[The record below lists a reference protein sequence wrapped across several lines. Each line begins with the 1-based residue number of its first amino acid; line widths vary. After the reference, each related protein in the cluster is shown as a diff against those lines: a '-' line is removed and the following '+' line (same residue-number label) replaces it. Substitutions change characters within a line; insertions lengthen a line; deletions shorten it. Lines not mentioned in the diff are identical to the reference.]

1 MGNSIEVPMNESNP
15 EQIQRLENDQ
25 ELWGNEQN
33 GTYRG
38 VSYYARRN
46 SYCKYW
52 CGYIIPN
59 TEISEDMYDRLDEIA
74 HGGITGHRG
83 GPGFDCAHYGDFMLG
98 SNILNDGVYRDYPY
112 VLNTM
117 KMMIDALLDE

>member
-38 VSYYARRN
+38 VPIMQ
-46 SYCKYW
+46 
-52 CGYIIPN
+52 G
-59 TEISEDMYDRLDEIA
+59 EIHIA
-74 HGGITGHRG
+74 
-83 GPGFDCAHYGDFMLG
+83 
-98 SNILNDGVYRDYPY
+98 NIGVDILYPIQKFQKICM
-112 VLNTM
+112 TDWM
-117 KMMIDALLDE
+117 K